1 MQLHFLRLGSDV
13 GRVTAVCCD
22 VQLSWRDILKWASL
36 LVSAALFS
44 SIVQAADVY
53 KCITPDGHVIFSNF
67 GCGTASGSAELQ
79 ELKINNMG
87 EPIKPSSGQQKKLS
101 VDRDSSRNS
110 PIVVRDSADED
121 TRDGRIKRRLRA
133 QEEYLDS
140 LKPKVPGVTVIKNK
154 GSETNHEKAMRL
166 REEAREL
173 YYQQ

>member
-1 MQLHFLRLGSDV
+1 M
-13 GRVTAVCCD
+13 
-22 VQLSWRDILKWASL
+22 KWTSHLAL
-36 LVSAALFS
+36 AALCS

-53 KCITPDGHVIFSNF
+53 KCTTSDGHVMFSNF

-79 ELKINNMG
+79 ELKINKMG
-87 EPIKPSSGQQKKLS
+87 EPIKPSSEQREIQSADL
-101 VDRDSSRNS
+101 VSSPNS
-110 PIVVRDSADED
+110 PTIVRDSADED

>member
-1 MQLHFLRLGSDV
+1 MKWTSHLAL
-13 GRVTAVCCD
+13 AVLC
-22 VQLSWRDILKWASL
+22 
-36 LVSAALFS
+36 S

-53 KCITPDGHVIFSNF
+53 KCTTPDGHVVFSNF

-87 EPIKPSSGQQKKLS
+87 EPIKPSSEHREIQS
-101 VDRDSSRNS
+101 VDRDLPANS
-110 PIVVRDSADED
+110 PTVVRDSADED

-154 GSETNHEKAMRL
+154 GSETNHEKAIRL

-173 YYQQ
+173 YYRQ